1 MHKPKVNSYD
11 NRNNNLSLEPKIVR
25 IIAIFAVIAMIASFV
40 AALSN
45 FTGKN
50 EVPISTEPE
59 VAESVNVS
67 EQVTT
72 ETSEPITNTPEKT
85 YQYYD
90 KLNFT
95 DKQVD
100 NSEVTNGSLSIVK
113 NDSSAFP
120 IVNQSELKSIYA
132 MKSDVYGLS
141 GNGLYLYEEA
151 ITGLDA
157 FIVSFY
163 NEVSDNGLIIDKAY
177 LPYNEA
183 DPANGTID
191 LSSGYSVRFSIYGS
205 SYAFSDPE
213 FNYLKEQAYRYGVI
227 QRYPEGKKS
236 HTGYDANSTIY
247 RYVGMAHSWY
257 MNYYKISLEEY
268 IDTLRTNKIIEFKCG
283 TENNKAYVIYY
294 VEAEENSISTTV
306 PVPSDEYK
314 YTISGDGSRGFIV
327 SVEVPVA

>member
-11 NRNNNLSLEPKIVR
+11 NRNNNLSLEPKMVR

-72 ETSEPITNTPEKT
+72 ETSGPITNTPEKT

-132 MKSDVYGLS
+132 MKSDVYGLPATDCTYTRR
-141 GNGLYLYEEA
+141 L
-151 ITGLDA
+151 
-157 FIVSFY
+157 
-163 NEVSDNGLIIDKAY
+163 
-177 LPYNEA
+177 LP
-183 DPANGTID
+183 D
-191 LSSGYSVRFSIYGS
+191 
-205 SYAFSDPE
+205 
-213 FNYLKEQAYRYGVI
+213 
-227 QRYPEGKKS
+227 
-236 HTGYDANSTIY
+236 
-247 RYVGMAHSWY
+247 
-257 MNYYKISLEEY
+257 
-268 IDTLRTNKIIEFKCG
+268 
-283 TENNKAYVIYY
+283 
-294 VEAEENSISTTV
+294 
-306 PVPSDEYK
+306 
-314 YTISGDGSRGFIV
+314 
-327 SVEVPVA
+327 